1 MIPSKPP
8 PSFNQPDKWSSEF
21 IEFVSRCLV
30 KNPEER
36 ATASELLQH
45 DFIKNAK
52 SPDIL
57 AGMIAEAQQIREH
70 LQETKETTMADDS
83 SQTIVPGDDGTLVRY
98 PTIGREDT
106 EESDGGGT
114 MIIMS
119 TLEGD
124 NKKVKVNSTFNQ
136 NDTTS
141 EISSNLGTMVINDN
155 EGDDD
160 TMVTRRDESS
170 NYRPQYLDHFDKP
183 ASAKTKKELS
193 NLAVKQNN
201 LEESK
206 AKLENSEASNDAQE
220 KAQEVLNKRL
230 LEQISGGQVQEDTSR
245 QQNSA
250 TERGKNNT
258 VPSTGGG
265 DLDFLK
271 FLSFDELKGKM
282 ANLDQDME
290 REIDDLRRR
299 YHAKRQPILDAMD
312 QKRKRQQNF

>member
-57 AGMIAEAQQIREH
+57 AEMIAEAQQIREH

-124 NKKVKVNSTFNQ
+124 NKKAKVNSVLSTFNK

-141 EISSNLGTMVINDN
+141 EISSNL
-155 EGDDD
+155 
-160 TMVTRRDESS
+160 
-170 NYRPQYLDHFDKP
+170 
-183 ASAKTKKELS
+183 
-193 NLAVKQNN
+193 
-201 LEESK
+201 
-206 AKLENSEASNDAQE
+206 
-220 KAQEVLNKRL
+220 
-230 LEQISGGQVQEDTSR
+230 
-245 QQNSA
+245 
-250 TERGKNNT
+250 
-258 VPSTGGG
+258 
-265 DLDFLK
+265 
-271 FLSFDELKGKM
+271 
-282 ANLDQDME
+282 
-290 REIDDLRRR
+290 
-299 YHAKRQPILDAMD
+299 
-312 QKRKRQQNF
+312 